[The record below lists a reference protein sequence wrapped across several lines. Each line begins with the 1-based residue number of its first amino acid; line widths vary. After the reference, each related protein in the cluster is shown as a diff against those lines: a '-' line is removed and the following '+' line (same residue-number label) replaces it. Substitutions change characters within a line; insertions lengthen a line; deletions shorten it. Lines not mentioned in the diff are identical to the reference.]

1 MAENNTANNASFQFM
16 YSLTPLTIICS
27 FGVVSNVLL
36 LVAFIKDPLKC
47 FRNSGTYLVM
57 SLSVSD
63 CLACLVSPFYYS
75 TKKKILKT
83 ASDLIKFLA
92 FWLGG
97 ASFLSITS
105 ISVDRFLMVAYPIKH
120 RIFMKGKLIILW
132 LTAIWIASL
141 MVAGLSLTYIVKKG
155 SNMAQI
161 VAAIVITLSA
171 VMYSSTYYK
180 LKKQTRI
187 LAALNST
194 ESRAQEIRTLKEK
207 RFLTTIILIACLAF
221 SCVTPYMIVYI
232 TYDLLSLRKDTLTF
246 EVMETATTIIFS
258 TNFAMNPLIYI
269 LRLPSYRKTFYLLY
283 CRKRTVS
290 R

>member
-1 MAENNTANNASFQFM
+1 MMNLA
-16 YSLTPLTIICS
+16 
-27 FGVVSNVLL
+27 
-36 LVAFIKDPLKC
+36 
-47 FRNSGTYLVM
+47 
-57 SLSVSD
+57 VSD
-63 CLACLVSPFYYS
+63 CLMCLVAPFYYS
-75 TKKKILKT
+75 PKNVVLNT

-92 FWLGG
+92 FWLEG
-97 ASFLSITS
+97 ASLLSITS

-132 LTAIWIASL
+132 LTAIWITSL
-141 MVAGLSLTYIVKKG
+141 MLAGLSLTYIVKKG
-155 SNMAQI
+155 SYMARI

-207 RFLTTIILIACLAF
+207 QFLTTIILIACLAF
-221 SCVTPYMIVYI
+221 SCVIPYMIVYV

-246 EVMETATTIIFS
+246 EVMETATKIIFS
-258 TNFAMNPLIYI
+258 TNFAVNPLIYI